1 MGRKERMMI
10 KRMAGAAIATGMI
23 ALVALPAAA
32 SAKVPNVCHI
42 TGITKALGKKVQPE
56 FDTFSNVATE
66 TTTPP
71 NIGAFC
77 ELIPKTVYKAALEVE
92 LWDATYFQQ
101 QLPAFTGGLHKQSLR
116 NLGKGAV
123 YAYQTGASRN
133 GNLLFEHGKYMV
145 LIDTNAA
152 SGASSAFPTMK
163 QWLTLAHAIYK
174 HL

>member
-1 MGRKERMMI
+1 
-10 KRMAGAAIATGMI
+10 MAADEVDRII
-23 ALVALPAAA
+23 
-32 SAKVPNVCHI
+32 CHI
-42 TGITKALGKKVQPE
+42 TGITKSLAKKVQPDFRE
-56 FDTFSNVATE
+56 LSNAATA

-77 ELIPKTVYKAALEVE
+77 ELIPSTAYKAALEVE
-92 LWDATYFQQ
+92 LWGATYFQQ
-101 QLPAFTGGLHKQSLR
+101 QLAAFTAGLHKQSLR

-133 GNLLFEHGKYMV
+133 GSLLFEHGKYTV

-152 SGASSAFPTMK
+152 SGPSSAFPTMK
-163 QWLTLAHAIYK
+163 QWLTLAHAVYK